1 MVSKFAIDEKRC
13 RVVNNKEHG
22 DRMQEDINH
31 MVSWSLRMGVNLK
44 KDKVHLLYLTN
55 QRKEALYNV
64 YIGGRRTS
72 Y

>member
-1 MVSKFAIDEKRC
+1 
-13 RVVNNKEHG
+13 
-22 DRMQEDINH
+22 
-31 MVSWSLRMGVNLK
+31 MGVNLN

-55 QRKEALYNV
+55 QQKEVLYNV